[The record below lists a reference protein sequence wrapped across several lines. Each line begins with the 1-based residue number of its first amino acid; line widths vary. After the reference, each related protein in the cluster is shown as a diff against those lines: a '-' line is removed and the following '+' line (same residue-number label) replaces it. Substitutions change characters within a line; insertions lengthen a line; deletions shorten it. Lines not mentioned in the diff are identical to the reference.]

1 MIVDIGGG
9 QCRDIDT
16 DAQLLGLITEK
27 ISLEVMDMVFEWY
40 KISEKMCSDCK
51 ANMDHDADMIAEE
64 NGLLRGALNEIESL
78 AQQAQVEVETAKRID
93 RKKIIEMFRDIDREA
108 KNAT

>member
-16 DAQLLGLITEK
+16 DAQLLGLIAEK

-40 KISEKMCSDCK
+40 KISEKMCSDCR
-51 ANMDHDADMIAEE
+51 AAMDHDADMIAEE
-64 NGLLRGALNEIESL
+64 NSLLRGALDEIESL
-78 AQQAQVEVETAKRID
+78 AQQAQEDVENAKRLD
-93 RKKIIEMFRDIDREA
+93 RRALVKMFRDIDREA
-108 KNAT
+108 RNAL